1 MFEHPRGRL
10 LGVSPAAWVV
20 IVLMFAGIGIR
31 LFAWRPYLDRHAK
44 RYSAAPPRGWLWTP
58 VDDPEVERW
67 RRIMV
72 VGSILA
78 IVGSVSLFAL
88 AISGFG

>member
-1 MFEHPRGRL
+1 MSPLAL
-10 LGVSPAAWVV
+10 LLIALLF
-20 IVLMFAGIGIR
+20 IGIGIR
-31 LFAWRPYLDRHAK
+31 LFGWRPYLERHAR
-44 RYSAAPPRGWLWTP
+44 RYRDAPPRGWLWTP

-78 IVGSVSLFAL
+78 IGGSLGLFAL
-88 AISGFG
+88 AIAGFA